1 MSVNKFFEFG
11 FLFEFCNLQAF
22 GLFGSKHS
30 EMVFDF
36 SCQKAIKCARP
47 KYLFFFLILSI

>member
-1 MSVNKFFEFG
+1 MSVNKFFEFE

-30 EMVFDF
+30 EMVF
-36 SCQKAIKCARP
+36 
-47 KYLFFFLILSI
+47 